1 MRPMAPSSSNRAIDV
16 AAALAK
22 TEGARLTIVTVV
34 TPVTENIQREFQ
46 RIEGDRSDPAE
57 AAGQV
62 ILADAQQRA
71 GWADIKGKSILLC
84 GRSGRSPHRCDHERK
99 GRCHRPRS
107 SWPWTARRPAAGQR
121 IAKACQPLALHG
133 RCRALRRS
141 LKGEPFSQSTGR
153 IPDHGANS
161 RASQSRPDKAFAI
174 LTKAASST

>member
-1 MRPMAPSSSNRAIDV
+1 MTSRIQSIMVAADGSDSSNRAIDV

-71 GWADIKGKSILLC
+71 GWADIKGKSILLWGDPAEALIDAIMSEKVDAIVL
-84 GRSGRSPHRCDHERK
+84 GRRGRGQLAGLLLGSVSQKLVSLSPCMVVVV
-99 GRCHRPRS
+99 P
-107 SWPWTARRPAAGQR
+107 
-121 IAKACQPLALHG
+121 
-133 RCRALRRS
+133 
-141 LKGEPFSQSTGR
+141 
-153 IPDHGANS
+153 
-161 RASQSRPDKAFAI
+161 
-174 LTKAASST
+174 